1 MEQLTVV
8 AGLVLSAAVKGALL
22 VGVVALVIVILRL
35 RSAALRHAFW
45 TLVVLAH
52 LALPALAFLVPAVEV
67 ELPGW
72 VPSGWLVGASVAAVD
87 TVAVAPRWA
96 PAARAVVAA
105 GAVGATGRGRARAAA
120 SVQGVPAVPA
130 PAAVPRSAAVPAYP
144 GAVRVGGSRAV
155 APQGRAPRAS
165 FGTTPVAFAPARDA
179 GTGVPL
185 SLVLLGIWL
194 AGMAVVLV
202 RLGVGTVQVARLA
215 HSGRPVIDSSW
226 LALLHDVADRLDIN
240 RPVTLLR
247 GSRLTVPVTWGV
259 VYPIVLL
266 PDDADTWDTE
276 RRRHVL
282 VHELAH
288 VTRLD
293 ALTQLLGQVATA
305 IFWFDPAVWYAVHR
319 MRVERERAC
328 DDVVLT
334 EGAAPSRYAGDLLE
348 MVRALEMLRRQ
359 ATPAFATL
367 AMARQHDFEGRML
380 SILDPAPDRRRL
392 GTGGATIAMAVFALL
407 MVPLSAVRARE
418 TMPSSDV
425 AFGRAAEQG
434 GIAQDLARASRATSA
449 SVYAGGLGKRAVPLD
464 TVMAQMDTM
473 LRTSAAL
480 MDTVLAFPAPPAV
493 PAPAVAPAL
502 PMVAGGALPTAI
514 ASTDCEARTRGTGT
528 SIHSND
534 DGGDDYT
541 FAYTHREAGRCQRVV
556 IDGRVTFNDD
566 ETDIA
571 SMARGASIEIEERVD
586 GGARRMFSAVSR
598 ADAFERSYTV
608 NDRPATF
615 DADARAWLA
624 SMIRTVIREGG
635 FGARERVA
643 RIRREGGVPAV
654 LAEIERIHSTGAR
667 RRYYEALLDQGE
679 IDDRDLASIVKRVGP
694 QLAGSSGDLSAV
706 LTKLPAAR
714 LSSDAYD
721 DLERSIQR
729 IGSDGDKAR
738 VLMALTTARAEPRM
752 YALALRAARG
762 ISSDGD
768 KSRVLIDAAP
778 RVFALGDQSMI
789 ADYFRAA
796 QTISSDGDKSRV
808 LMRAID
814 GGRGNE
820 KTTSTLITLAR
831 SIASDGDKSRVL
843 KRIADAG
850 LITSEGLRAAYVDAV
865 RTISSDGDYRRA
877 MERVVRR

>member
-328 DDVVLT
+328 DDLVLRSGTRASDYAAHLLEIARAHRSLRLASSALVSMARPSHLESRLLWVLDAARARGVPSARATGLTVLAGLLVVGPLAAVRPT
-334 EGAAPSRYAGDLLE
+334 EAAARQDAASILGARGGTLGSLEALADEAYDAAVDAEEEYDEETGKDGPDRSGDADFPAAVAHARALAQVDTPPDRPDVETLIALREAGVSARYIAEMREAGYDRLSVRELVAMASNGVSARYARE
-348 MVRALEMLRRQ
+348 MNAAGWGRLDPGQLVGLAGNGVTPAWLAELRRAGVEPQ
-359 ATPAFATL
+359 SPSEAVGMASSGVNAEFIAEMRAAGYAGLSPAELAHMGSNGADAEYVRELAAAGLRDLPARQLATL
-367 AMARQHDFEGRML
+367 ASLGVSARY
-380 SILDPAPDRRRL
+380 
-392 GTGGATIAMAVFALL
+392 IA
-407 MVPLSAVRARE
+407 
-418 TMPSSDV
+418 
-425 AFGRAAEQG
+425 
-434 GIAQDLARASRATSA
+434 
-449 SVYAGGLGKRAVPLD
+449 GL
-464 TVMAQMDTM
+464 
-473 LRTSAAL
+473 
-480 MDTVLAFPAPPAV
+480 
-493 PAPAVAPAL
+493 
-502 PMVAGGALPTAI
+502 
-514 ASTDCEARTRGTGT
+514 
-528 SIHSND
+528 
-534 DGGDDYT
+534 
-541 FAYTHREAGRCQRVV
+541 REAGLS
-556 IDGRVTFNDD
+556 GL
-566 ETDIA
+566 
-571 SMARGASIEIEERVD
+571 
-586 GGARRMFSAVSR
+586 
-598 ADAFERSYTV
+598 
-608 NDRPATF
+608 
-615 DADARAWLA
+615 DARTLA
-624 SMIRTVIREGG
+624 ELRSNDVTPAYIREMAGVGLGG
-635 FGARERVA
+635 LTVRQ
-643 RIRREGGVPAV
+643 
-654 LAEIERIHSTGAR
+654 
-667 RRYYEALLDQGE
+667 LL
-679 IDDRDLASIVKRVGP
+679 
-694 QLAGSSGDLSAV
+694 QL
-706 LTKLPAAR
+706 
-714 LSSDAYD
+714 
-721 DLERSIQR
+721 RSN
-729 IGSDGDKAR
+729 D
-738 VLMALTTARAEPRM
+738 VT
-752 YALALRAARG
+752 
-762 ISSDGD
+762 
-768 KSRVLIDAAP
+768 
-778 RVFALGDQSMI
+778 
-789 ADYFRAA
+789 
-796 QTISSDGDKSRV
+796 
-808 LMRAID
+808 
-814 GGRGNE
+814 
-820 KTTSTLITLAR
+820 
-831 SIASDGDKSRVL
+831 
-843 KRIADAG
+843 
-850 LITSEGLRAAYVDAV
+850 AAYVRELAGAGFADLTVEQLV
-865 RTISSDGDYRRA
+865 RLRASGVDEELVRSRRSA
-877 MERVVRR
+877 TP